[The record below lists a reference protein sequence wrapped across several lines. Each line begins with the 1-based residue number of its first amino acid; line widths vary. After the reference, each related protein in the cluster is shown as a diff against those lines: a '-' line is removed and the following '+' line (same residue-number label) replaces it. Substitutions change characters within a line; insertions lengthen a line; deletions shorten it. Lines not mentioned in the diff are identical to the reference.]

1 MVKGKEDELKWVDLE
16 RSLSRQLEKYAASTK
31 IYLRVR
37 HYVDPLRSDDLTRC
51 YYFLQLKSDIYEG
64 KIICDI
70 RTAILLALYC
80 RQAEYDSHQ
89 NDKQTK
95 DNLKKSLVLP
105 KNLQGKILFAFFYF
119 NIYNILPKIPARPR
133 QR

>member
-1 MVKGKEDELKWVDLE
+1 MKWVDLE

-105 KNLQGKILFAFFYF
+105 KNLQGWCSYIIFFTVSF
-119 NIYNILPKIPARPR
+119 NFIFV
-133 QR
+133 

>member
-1 MVKGKEDELKWVDLE
+1 MKWVDLE

-105 KNLQGKILFAFFYF
+105 KNLQGWCSYTIFFTVSF
-119 NIYNILPKIPARPR
+119 NFIFV
-133 QR
+133 